1 MMVFFGDVV
10 VHKCSRRLNVLLRVT
25 ESSRVKAVENAML
38 EISEAA
44 GPRLLPFLLL
54 FYAAENENEA
64 QC

>member
-1 MMVFFGDVV
+1 MVFFGDGV